1 MDDDS
6 QPEEDAEKQDEADIM
21 VIEVPDQAPPGSP
34 QQIADAPSRSS
45 QGSRPSS
52 AGKEKE
58 EVRGP
63 GNQLITPWGQ
73 TEMQVNIGIDEVS
86 QAWCLLNTL
95 TLLTFIDVTFF
106 ARLLKWTFKRSR
118 YRKFGRMF

>member
-1 MDDDS
+1 MSAGIGVEVDDDS

-34 QQIADAPSRSS
+34 LQIADAPSRSS
-45 QGSRPSS
+45 QGSRTSS

-58 EVRGP
+58 EGTRGP

-86 QAWCLLNTL
+86 
-95 TLLTFIDVTFF
+95 
-106 ARLLKWTFKRSR
+106 LKGNET
-118 YRKFGRMF
+118 

>member
-1 MDDDS
+1 MFAGIGVEVDDDS

-34 QQIADAPSRSS
+34 LQIVDAPSRSS

-58 EVRGP
+58 EGRGP

-86 QAWCLLNTL
+86 
-95 TLLTFIDVTFF
+95 
-106 ARLLKWTFKRSR
+106 LKGNKT
-118 YRKFGRMF
+118 

>member
-1 MDDDS
+1 LSAGIGVEVDDDS
-6 QPEEDAEKQDEADIM
+6 QPEEDADEKQDEADIM

-34 QQIADAPSRSS
+34 LQIANAPSSSS

-52 AGKEKE
+52 AGKEKKE
-58 EVRGP
+58 GTRGP

-86 QAWCLLNTL
+86 
-95 TLLTFIDVTFF
+95 
-106 ARLLKWTFKRSR
+106 LKGNET
-118 YRKFGRMF
+118 